1 MRVKLVNPGM
11 ATIIVIV
18 LEGIVSCCEGDAML
32 CSLLRVAIY
41 YVVLVDL
48 NNFSVGL
55 VVWKVIVLVFN
66 TLLIVG

>member
-55 VVWKVIVLVFN
+55 VV
-66 TLLIVG
+66 